1 MQINPITTEKELLM
15 KTNRLNLIIIVAL
28 VLCLAA
34 ALPALA
40 QRPGPRFGQRA
51 LAQSTTAPDY
61 LAPLKRA
68 LQAAGAPALTPQQET
83 QINTLITTFRASRTP
98 QPPSST
104 VQAARAAY
112 DDAILSGKPAVA
124 TAQIPTIVNEM
135 TANATTRLQEGAN
148 FAISVVQVLG
158 GSVDLLK
165 TKFGTDRTARLLE
178 SLAGGPGFGGGPRQG
193 AMRMGRP

>member
-1 MQINPITTEKELLM
+1 M
-15 KTNRLNLIIIVAL
+15 KTNRFNLTIIVAL

-51 LAQSTTAPDY
+51 LAQSATAPDH

-68 LQAAGAPALTPQQET
+68 LQAAGAPALTTDIQEP
-83 QINTLITTFRASRTP
+83 QINTLITNFRASHTP
-98 QPPSST
+98 QTPNPA

-112 DDAILSGKPAVA
+112 DDAILHEQLTAA
-124 TAQIPTIVNEM
+124 AAQIPTIVNEM
-135 TANATTRLQEGAN
+135 TANASTRLHDGAD
-148 FAISVVQVLG
+148 FAISVVKALNAAQINALV
-158 GSVDLLK
+158 

-178 SLAGGPGFGGGPRQG
+178 SLAGGPGFGPGPRRG
-193 AMRMGRP
+193 AMGMGRP